1 MEVIKTIG
9 LGNKLIYNEDTN
21 ITRLIIEDL
30 NMMYVYD
37 INKDTVKW
45 IVGDVE
51 GENDYIDNL
60 VYFFENDFHVS
71 FSSKEI
77 NLNSI

>member
-1 MEVIKTIG
+1 MEVIKNIG

-21 ITRLIIEDL
+21 ITKLIIEDL
-30 NMMYVYD
+30 DIMYVYD
-37 INKDTVKW
+37 INKDTVNW
-45 IVGDVE
+45 IVGDME
-51 GENDYIDNL
+51 GENNYIDNL